1 VNSNLAILCLQLG
14 ERGLALEQ
22 YGLLKSINYEMAEKV
37 FALIY
42 KDKVLDARRR

>member
-1 VNSNLAILCLQLG
+1 VNSNLAILCLQPG

>member
-1 VNSNLAILCLQLG
+1 LPFSILLKLG

-22 YGLLKSINYEMAEKV
+22 YGVLKSINDEMAKKV

-42 KDKVLDARRR
+42 KDKVLDARGK